1 MIEVKKVYSMRD
13 KKNKILIICP
23 SMWPKM
29 NSWGETQRMYY
40 LANCLAQHGWEVYTV
55 SPKFKEKE
63 EYTLQTHMAAVQ
75 KMILTEPHHQPH
87 LSVPTT
93 YVLQTH
99 FLTIQP
105 LNSYPII
112 PSIRLE

>member
-1 MIEVKKVYSMRD
+1 MRD

-63 EYTLQTHMAAVQ
+63 EEPKREKNIHVIFWGMAGV
-75 KMILTEPHHQPH
+75 
-87 LSVPTT
+87 
-93 YVLQTH
+93 
-99 FLTIQP
+99 
-105 LNSYPII
+105 
-112 PSIRLE
+112 